1 MSNRIYKM
9 QQALLDD
16 CYTLDYPGSV
26 LELVERVIVVDAGK
40 VVADGPKAQ
49 VLDALRA
56 GRIKQT
62 H

>member
-1 MSNRIYKM
+1 VVEDK
-9 QQALLDD
+9 
-16 CYTLDYPGSV
+16 TLILITHRASL